1 MHGIVVVEVVPQVL
15 ESNLTII
22 VISMVS
28 FGYWLIQPSIKE
40 AKKIPAI
47 WGPVIQQNHDHAE
60 VKEQEHRQDSPEPLA
75 RIEDVDRIRPQ
86 VRPSAQDHEA
96 SYQSSPPILFI
107 NCLSVFRFGK
117 ERILLLVVVIESCL
131 PNVAHDDNKQ
141 QLDVIWHIRH

>member
-47 WGPVIQQNHDHAE
+47 CRPVIQQNHDHAE
-60 VKEQEHRQDSPEPLA
+60 VK
-75 RIEDVDRIRPQ
+75 
-86 VRPSAQDHEA
+86 
-96 SYQSSPPILFI
+96 
-107 NCLSVFRFGK
+107 
-117 ERILLLVVVIESCL
+117 
-131 PNVAHDDNKQ
+131 
-141 QLDVIWHIRH
+141 

>member
-47 WGPVIQQNHDHAE
+47 
-60 VKEQEHRQDSPEPLA
+60 
-75 RIEDVDRIRPQ
+75 
-86 VRPSAQDHEA
+86 
-96 SYQSSPPILFI
+96 
-107 NCLSVFRFGK
+107 
-117 ERILLLVVVIESCL
+117 
-131 PNVAHDDNKQ
+131 
-141 QLDVIWHIRH
+141 